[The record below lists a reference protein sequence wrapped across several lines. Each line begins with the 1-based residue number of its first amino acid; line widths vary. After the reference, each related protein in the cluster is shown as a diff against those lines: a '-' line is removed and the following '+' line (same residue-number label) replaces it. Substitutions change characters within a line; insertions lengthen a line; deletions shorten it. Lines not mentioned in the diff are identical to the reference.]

1 MEAENKKDQ
10 TLEDVFEQLDE
21 VVKKLEGEAVSL
33 EDSFQLYHEGMELLK
48 ICNDKI
54 ETIEKKV
61 MILDKEISAGQ
72 RRSPKRD
79 HGGDGV

>member
-54 ETIEKKV
+54 EKKV
-61 MILDKEISAGQ
+61 MILDK
-72 RRSPKRD
+72 
-79 HGGDGV
+79 DGEEHEF

>member
-48 ICNDKI
+48 IC
-54 ETIEKKV
+54 
-61 MILDKEISAGQ
+61 
-72 RRSPKRD
+72 R
-79 HGGDGV
+79 